1 MLTVLHTESSKG
13 WGGQENRIL
22 NEALGLT
29 QRGARVLIAA
39 RPESDLARRAAAQGI
54 PVYLVRMRTN
64 FDLNAIGR
72 LRRIMRE
79 QAVDVVNTHS
89 GRDNTLA
96 GLAAKSVRPRRP
108 VIVRTRHLALP
119 ISSRFSYTFIPD
131 RIVTVSD
138 YVASYLVSAGVSRD
152 KIVAIPTGVNLTR
165 YDPDHTRATLRVE
178 LGLDANTPLIGTVAI
193 LRLKKGH
200 RILLDAIPSVLA
212 RFPNAHFVFAGD
224 GPQRPNIEKAIAEKK
239 LGACVHM
246 LGLRADVPNILRAL
260 DVFVLPT
267 FEEALGTSF
276 VEAMAMRVPVIGSR
290 VGGVPEVVR
299 DQQTG
304 LLVKAHDANDLA
316 EAINALLADPARA
329 QGMGIAGRAL
339 VEQSFTNEHM
349 CDRMLSLYSR
359 LVASRLR
366 QREAA

>member
-1 MLTVLHTESSKG
+1 MLTLLHTEASKG
-13 WGGQENRIL
+13 WGGQENRTL

-29 QRGARVLIAA
+29 QRGMRVLIAA
-39 RPESDLARRAAAQGI
+39 QPESELARRAAAQGI
-54 PVYLVRMRTN
+54 PVFYIRMRTN
-64 FDLNAIGR
+64 FDLNAITQ
-72 LRRIMRE
+72 LRRLMRE
-79 QAVDVVNTHS
+79 QAVDIVNTHS

-108 VIVRTRHLALP
+108 AIVRTRHLALP

-138 YVASYLVSAGVSRD
+138 YVASYLMSAGVPSA
-152 KIVAIPTGVNLTR
+152 KIEAVPTGVNLAR
-165 YDPDHTRATLRVE
+165 YDPDHTHATLRSE
-178 LGLDANTPLIGTVAI
+178 LGLDSDTPLIGTVAI

-212 RFPNAHFVFAGD
+212 QYPAAHFVFAGD
-224 GPQRPNIEKAIAEKK
+224 GPQRANIEKAIAEKN
-239 LGACVHM
+239 LARHVHM
-246 LGLRADVPNILRAL
+246 LGLRTDVPNILRAL
-260 DVFVLPT
+260 DIFVLPT

-304 LLVKAHDANDLA
+304 LLVDAQDAKGLA
-316 EAINALLADPARA
+316 EAINSLLADPARA
-329 QGMGIAGRAL
+329 QEMGLTGRAL

-349 CDRMLSLYSR
+349 CDRMLALYTR
-359 LVASRLR
+359 LIASRAK